1 MLTGRRGGELHR
13 ERGRPTI
20 KMIAGLAG
28 VATSTVS
35 RALNDDRSIS
45 AATRRRIA
53 RIAARLGFVPNAAAR
68 GLVTRRS
75 SVVALILGLS
85 PNPFYLEMIPVIS
98 MRLAARGMGLMIFR
112 MGDQDRIEDTLGAL
126 ARHHVGGC
134 LVAAASLT
142 REAARLCSRFNI
154 PIVMINR
161 LDELQASSVNCD
173 NRDAGRQVG
182 QLLLHEGRQ
191 RLAYVG
197 GEPGAASFQDAERE
211 AGFREALQAA
221 GAPAPR
227 RYAGAYSYDGGLAVA
242 AALCADG
249 PARRPDGVFVA
260 NDIMAFGVI
269 DGLRRAGVAI
279 PGDTSLVGFDDLPQ
293 ARWIGYDLT
302 TVRQPIDALVTAALE
317 ILDRRVADEAAPSES
332 VFVGAE
338 LVRRG
343 TTR

>member
-1 MLTGRRGGELHR
+1 LLIGRRRGAIHRGG
-13 ERGRPTI
+13 GRPTI

-35 RALNDDRSIS
+35 RALNEDRSIS
-45 AATRRRIA
+45 DATRRRIA
-53 RIAARLGFVPNAAAR
+53 RIAARVGFVPNAAAR

-173 NRDAGRQVG
+173 NRDAGRQVA
-182 QLLLHEGRQ
+182 QLLLQEGRR

-197 GEPGAASFQDAERE
+197 GEPGGATFQDAERE

-221 GAPAPR
+221 GATAPR
-227 RYAGAYSYDGGLAVA
+227 RYAGSYSYDGGLAVA
-242 AALCADG
+242 DALGAEG
-249 PARRPDGVFVA
+249 PAQRPDGVFVA

-269 DGLRRAGVAI
+269 DGLRRAGVEI
-279 PGDTSLVGFDDLPQ
+279 PRDTSLVGFDDLPQ

-302 TVRQPIDALVTAALE
+302 TVRQPIEALVTAALE
-317 ILDRRVADEAAPSES
+317 ILERRVADLAAPAES

-338 LVRRG
+338 LVQRG